1 MKKSELQKII
11 REEVIKELE
20 LSTQEPSTEEPKTKK
35 DTATISSLKTYLFDL
50 SKELPKMN
58 KEFNPQEVEA
68 VDNIIKLVVRT
79 AIEPGVNIAPRL
91 NQFYSVLKTTLEKN
105 R

>member
-11 REEVIKELE
+11 KEEIIKELE
-20 LSTQEPSTEEPKTKK
+20 QSPEETQNKK
-35 DTATISSLKTYLFDL
+35 TATISSLKTYLFDL
-50 SKELPKMN
+50 AKELPQMN
-58 KEFNPQEVEA
+58 KEFNTQEVVA

-91 NQFYSVLKTTLEKN
+91 NQFYSVLKTTLEKS

>member
-11 REEVIKELE
+11 REEVVKELE
-20 LSTQEPSTEEPKTKK
+20 LSTQEPSTEEPKTK

-68 VDNIIKLVVRT
+68 FDKIVKLVIRT
-79 AIEPGVNIAPRL
+79 AIEPGVNTAPRL
-91 NQFYSVLKTTLEKN
+91 NQFYSVLQKTLEKN